1 MCQSSQEPSVV
12 NKPGSSPERLP
23 RTENN
28 KDLWLGTYTMKVQ
41 AQGGK
46 EPVGWA
52 DILGTDLQTCLDPQ
66 LREQFLQKEA
76 TLDWV
81 LK

>member
-1 MCQSSQEPSVV
+1 
-12 NKPGSSPERLP
+12 
-23 RTENN
+23 
-28 KDLWLGTYTMKVQ
+28 MKVQ